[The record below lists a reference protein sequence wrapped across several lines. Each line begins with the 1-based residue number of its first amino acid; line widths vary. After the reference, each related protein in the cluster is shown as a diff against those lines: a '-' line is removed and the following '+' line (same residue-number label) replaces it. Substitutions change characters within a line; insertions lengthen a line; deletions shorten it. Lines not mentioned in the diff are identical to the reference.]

1 MNDHLTI
8 NLNNID
14 SSKILKQIG
23 CFKIFVFFVLLPFFV
38 VAQSHNSQEEEI
50 STVKLEFIIQNIDID
65 NKDINIAIEPLSSF
79 YTEAIKRKKYKLA
92 AQSAS
97 EMSFIHR
104 KVGLIKPSLFYAK
117 SALHNARKLKDS
129 VLIST
134 KHNNLGTAYLYCANT
149 LEEGNEEVVKYLDSA
164 IVNFEDSEDLISKFI
179 LNNSRQISNDA
190 YNSDFYFR
198 LISWSNLASCYYAK
212 DDKEKS
218 LFYAKKAINYCNEYN
233 LPEEDKVEAYN
244 FLGNFHLNESN
255 FKKAEDYYF
264 KASDAIDSIPNFTD
278 WMTKASLL
286 INISYAKYN
295 QGELESYDYLDDGFT
310 YLEKYYQDD
319 KDREISKVI
328 NDLDK
333 LNDINAANEA
343 KETLQKFLLLLGLL
357 AVFIIGTL
365 FTLYRATQ
373 LKQKNLEL
381 QIDKDQLLQKSELE
395 RLDKLSQTKV
405 LNATIDGRESER
417 KLIAEILHD
426 SVSSLLS
433 SANLHLQASRSVYDE
448 IPMEIEKSQRI
459 ISEASDKIRNLSHEL
474 ISSVLLK
481 FGLSYSIFDLC
492 EKYSNSQ
499 IELVSD
505 INKIQRY
512 DQAFEIKINN
522 IIEELV
528 NNILKHSKAS
538 EAIISLEQKGRNLYL
553 EITDNGDGFKLDQ
566 AVLKDGLGLNQIKA
580 RISMM
585 EGSINIDSEEG
596 LGTTINIEVPIVE
609 RPIVKREV
617 V

>member
-1 MNDHLTI
+1 LFNTLGNI
-8 NLNNID
+8 NLANNEF
-14 SSKILKQIG
+14 KQA
-23 CFKIFVFFVLLPFFV
+23 IFNYELAL
-38 VAQSHNSQEEEI
+38 ANSQTTEG
-50 STVKLEFIIQNIDID
+50 D
-65 NKDINIAIEPLSSF
+65 N
-79 YTEAIKRKKYKLA
+79 
-92 AQSAS
+92 
-97 EMSFIHR
+97 
-104 KVGLIKPSLFYAK
+104 
-117 SALHNARKLKDS
+117 
-129 VLIST
+129 
-134 KHNNLGTAYLYCANT
+134 
-149 LEEGNEEVVKYLDSA
+149 YLDVMRRGDIYINLSWA
-164 IVNFEDSEDLISKFI
+164 KF
-179 LNNSRQISNDA
+179 N
-190 YNSDFYFR
+190 
-198 LISWSNLASCYYAK
+198 
-212 DDKEKS
+212 
-218 LFYAKKAINYCNEYN
+218 
-233 LPEEDKVEAYN
+233 
-244 FLGNFHLNESN
+244 
-255 FKKAEDYYF
+255 
-264 KASDAIDSIPNFTD
+264 
-278 WMTKASLL
+278 
-286 INISYAKYN
+286 
-295 QGELESYDYLDDGFT
+295 
-310 YLEKYYQDD
+310 
-319 KDREISKVI
+319 
-328 NDLDK
+328 
-333 LNDINAANEA
+333 LNDISSYEDLDEGFTAYMNANDKKQSANLVKLTSEFNSLETIRDAEQA

-365 FTLYRATQ
+365 FTLFRATQ

-381 QIDKDQLLQKSELE
+381 QIDKDQLLQQSELE
-395 RLDKLSQTKV
+395 RMDNLSQTKV

>member
-1 MNDHLTI
+1 
-8 NLNNID
+8 LNIKYFN
-14 SSKILKQIG
+14 KYILETLNPVKG
-23 CFKIFVFFVLLPFFV
+23 LGVLLLNFVLSCFFISCSQGDSTSNPDFVDNEQV
-38 VAQSHNSQEEEI
+38 VI
-50 STVKLEFIIQNIDID
+50 SLSNALKLRDEGNRED
-65 NKDINIAIEPLSSF
+65 AL
-79 YTEAIKRKKYKLA
+79 EAILVIYQIAEKEKDYSKA
-92 AQSAS
+92 TQSAK
-97 EMSFIHR
+97 EASFIYR
-104 KVGLIKPSLFYAK
+104 SSGLYMSAISYGKKALKNSL
-117 SALHNARKLKDS
+117 LLKD
-129 VLIST
+129 
-134 KHNNLGTAYLYCANT
+134 
-149 LEEGNEEVVKYLDSA
+149 ELDVA
-164 IVNFEDSEDLISKFI
+164 I
-179 LNNSRQISNDA
+179 Q
-190 YNSDFYFR
+190 Y
-198 LISWSNLASCYYAK
+198 SNLAKTYFYCATSDEVK
-212 DDKEKS
+212 DSRTTMFMDSTQAAYDKVIKMTNLMDKNDVDVKNLRVETYTNLGGMSFELGESEKAENYIKKALGFYPEKEVSKEKS
-218 LFYAKKAINYCNEYN
+218 YLFNT
-233 LPEEDKVEAYN
+233 
-244 FLGNFHLNESN
+244 LGNINLANNE
-255 FKKAEDYYF
+255 FKQ
-264 KASDAIDSIPNFTD
+264 AIFN
-278 WMTKASLL
+278 
-286 INISYAKYN
+286 Y
-295 QGELESYDYLDDGFT
+295 ELALANSQTTEGDNYLDVMRRGDI
-310 YLEKYYQDD
+310 Y
-319 KDREISKVI
+319 I
-328 NDLDK
+328 NLSWAK
-333 LNDINAANEA
+333 FNLNDISSYEDLDEGFTAYMNANDKKQSANLVKLTSEFNSLETIRDAEQA

-365 FTLYRATQ
+365 FTLFRATQ

-381 QIDKDQLLQKSELE
+381 QIDKDQLLQQSELE
-395 RLDKLSQTKV
+395 RMDNLSQTKV